1 MNIGKLFEGIRP
13 KYEPM
18 QAETGI
24 NLDSL
29 AVEFGEALYFGISG
43 DKISRETRTVVVL
56 SSAVDGE
63 NIARVREAVF
73 ICHDIAGHS
82 GPGIRDNLPID
93 VCAGKVR
100 LIVHGVDR
108 NVALMQQTA
117 IECGYPP
124 EMITCFS
131 IGVDGNTKDQM
142 HFMNDHFKDE
152 EKSFVFVTSA
162 YHVPRTV
169 RTVKKQLA
177 PHLKGVVASVPYVR
191 GWFPESKIVGG
202 PVYHPTNRE
211 AYDVGEVARIFEY
224 TKKGDL

>member
-1 MNIGKLFEGIRP
+1 MNIGKLFEGIRA

-18 QAETGI
+18 QEETGI

-63 NIARVREAVF
+63 NIARVREAV
-73 ICHDIAGHS
+73 
-82 GPGIRDNLPID
+82 R
-93 VCAGKVR
+93 VCKRVAEPFVGFSDATQQEIIKVGVK

-202 PVYHPTNRE
+202 PVYNPVDPLAKDE
-211 AYDVGEVARIFEY
+211 GEVSRIFKY
-224 TKKGDL
+224 AKKGDL